1 MVSLSSHA
9 APRSP
14 FSFVGRAGRAARAL
28 TTIAS
33 ALALA
38 AGALTLVP
46 APAHADGAVPSQEYF
61 SYYPLNTVHQK
72 GITGKGVTIA
82 VIDGPVDTSNP
93 ALKGANITDK
103 SRCTI
108 QDSPEGVRHNTDM
121 AIILVSPIS
130 GVAPD
135 ATLYNYQA
143 STADTTSK
151 GSCDSKGGPLN
162 TVAALINQAVED
174 GAQFISISQ
183 SVSEVSFELKWAITN
198 AITKGVIIVA
208 AAGNEAV
215 KDDITALGR
224 YSGVV
229 GVSAIN
235 SDGTFASYSN
245 SANGMVTAAFG
256 GPYNTYD
263 VNTGEPVT
271 VHGTSISTPLVAG
284 MLALARQKWP
294 DATTNQILQLL
305 VHTGL
310 NPNHDWNKYTGY
322 GAAAL
327 GSLVN
332 QDPSQYPDENPII
345 EKQGTGTSLSP
356 QDIRDYADGVA
367 NSTDAQSFPASYV
380 YRGADEGI
388 LFDQDR
394 TIAVHLGTSPRY
406 HRK

>member
-28 TTIAS
+28 TTVAS

-38 AGALTLVP
+38 AGVLTLAP
-46 APAHADGAVPSQEYF
+46 APAHADDAVPSQEYF
-61 SYYPLNTVHQK
+61 SYYHFDTARQK
-72 GITGKGVTIA
+72 GYTGKGVTIA
-82 VIDGPVDTSNP
+82 AIGGPVDTSNP

-121 AIILVSPIS
+121 AIILVSPIT

-135 ATLYNYQA
+135 ATLYNYQ
-143 STADTTSK
+143 STTGSTTSN
-151 GSCDSKGGPLN
+151 GSCESNGDELN
-162 TVAALINQAVED
+162 TTAALINQAVED
-174 GAQFISISQ
+174 GAQIISVSQ
-183 SVSEVSFELKWAITN
+183 SVNESTNELKWAITN

-208 AAGNEAV
+208 AAGNEGHQ
-215 KDDITALGR
+215 DDTTQLGR

-256 GPYNTYD
+256 GPYTTYD

-271 VHGTSISTPLVAG
+271 VQGTSISTPLVAG

-345 EKQGTGTSLSP
+345 QKNGGSEPTAQEV
-356 QDIRDYADGVA
+356 QDYIDGVA
-367 NSTDAQSFPASYV
+367 GSLQIASFPDTYV
-380 YRGADEGI
+380 YRGADQGVVYDHGSI
-388 LFDQDR
+388 P
-394 TIAVHLGTSPRY
+394 VHLGTSPRY